1 MADVTDLKGRGEL
14 RDQPRRRGSRTS
26 SAAPGGIR
34 SFVARRLTLGLVQT
48 VAVVLLVFTLTE
60 ALPGDAAV
68 ALAGDQPDPARIA
81 AIREA
86 MDLDQ
91 PAHERLLS
99 WAAGLSHGDFGTSLT
114 SGRPVA
120 DYITDGFGPSLLL
133 AALTVALL
141 VPLGFG
147 LGVLAAHHEG
157 RLIDRLISSVTLA
170 VYAVPEFALGVL
182 LVTVVALKLAWLPP
196 TAVGYGTDLLG
207 HPAVLVLPVL
217 VLLSRPVC
225 SLSRLVRAGM
235 VDALASPYTAHARRY
250 GVPGARVRYA
260 HALPNA
266 LAPAAQ
272 QLARTV
278 DWLLCGVIVVEALFV
293 IPGLGTVLLN
303 AVAERDVPVVQGLAV
318 VFGVLTVVLN
328 LGADLVAYRLTPRA
342 GVAA

>member
-1 MADVTDLKGRGEL
+1 MSGL
-14 RDQPRRRGSRTS
+14 
-26 SAAPGGIR
+26 R
-34 SFVARRLTLGLVQT
+34 SFVARRLLLGVAQT
-48 VAVVLLVFTLTE
+48 MAVVLLVFALTE

-86 MDLDQ
+86 MRLDR
-91 PAHERLLS
+91 PAYERLAD
-99 WAAGLSHGDFGTSLT
+99 WTVGLAHGDFGTSLA
-114 SGRPVA
+114 SGRPVGQ
-120 DYITDGFGPSLLL
+120 YIGDGFGPTLLL
-133 AALTVALL
+133 AALTVVLL

-147 LGVLAAHHEG
+147 LGVLAARHAG
-157 RLIDRLISSVTLA
+157 RPVDRLVSTVTLA

-182 LVTVVALKLAWLPP
+182 LVGVLALRLGRLPP
-196 TAVGYGTDLLG
+196 TAVGHGTDLLA

-217 VLLSRPVC
+217 VLLARPVC
-225 SLSRLVRAGM
+225 SLARLVRAGM
-235 VDALASPYTAHARRY
+235 IDALAAPYAVHARRY
-250 GVPGARVRYA
+250 GVSAARVRYT
-260 HALPNA
+260 HALPGA

-278 DWLLCGVIVVEALFV
+278 DWLLCGVVVVEALYV
-293 IPGLGTVLLN
+293 IPGLGTVLLD

-328 LGADLVAYRLTPRA
+328 LGADVVAHRFAPRA

>member
-1 MADVTDLKGRGEL
+1 MTTSAPKGRGEP
-14 RDQPRRRGSRTS
+14 RDQPRRRSTRP
-26 SAAPGGIR
+26 ALPLP
-34 SFVARRLTLGLVQT
+34 FVARRLLLGAAQT

-68 ALAGDQPDPARIA
+68 ALAGDQPDPERIA

-86 MDLDQ
+86 MHLDR
-91 PAHERLLS
+91 PVHERLAD
-99 WAAGLSHGDFGTSLT
+99 WALGLSHGDFGTSLT
-114 SGRPVA
+114 SGRPVGR
-120 DYITDGFGPSLLL
+120 YIADGFGPTLLL

-141 VPLGFG
+141 VPIGFG
-147 LGVLAAHHEG
+147 LGVLAARHEG
-157 RLIDRLISSVTLA
+157 GPVDRVVSSVTLA

-182 LVTVVALKLAWLPP
+182 LVTVFALRLDWLPP
-196 TAVGYGTDLLG
+196 TAVGYGTDLLA
-207 HPAVLVLPVL
+207 HPAALVLPVI

-225 SLSRLVRAGM
+225 SLARLVRAGM
-235 VDALASPYTAHARRY
+235 VDALASPFVAHARRC

-260 HALPNA
+260 HALPHA
-266 LAPAAQ
+266 LAPATQ

-328 LGADLVAYRLTPRA
+328 LGADVVARRLAPRA

>member
-1 MADVTDLKGRGEL
+1 MSGL
-14 RDQPRRRGSRTS
+14 
-26 SAAPGGIR
+26 R
-34 SFVARRLTLGLVQT
+34 SFVARRLLLGALQT
-48 VAVVLLVFTLTE
+48 VAVVLLVFALTE

-86 MDLDQ
+86 MHLDR
-91 PAHERLLS
+91 PAYERFADWATGLL
-99 WAAGLSHGDFGTSLT
+99 HGDLGTSLT
-114 SGRPVA
+114 SGRPVSQ
-120 DYITDGFGPSLLL
+120 YIADGFGPTLLL
-133 AALTVALL
+133 ATLTVALL

-147 LGVLAAHHEG
+147 LGVLAARHEG
-157 RLIDRLISSVTLA
+157 RLTDRLISSVTLA

-182 LVTVVALKLAWLPP
+182 LVTVLALQWRWLPP

-207 HPAVLVLPVL
+207 HPAALVLPVL

-235 VDALASPYTAHARRY
+235 IDALASPYVAQARRY
-250 GVPGARVRYA
+250 GISGTRIRYT
-260 HALPNA
+260 HALPSA

-272 QLARTV
+272 QLARTI
-278 DWLLCGVIVVEALFV
+278 DWLLCGVIVVEALYV
-293 IPGLGTVLLN
+293 IPGLGTVLLG

-328 LGADLVAYRLTPRA
+328 LGADLVAHRLAPRA